1 VLGVDSLADID
12 GSKLYEVLEPVA
24 LLERFAA
31 KKATRVGR
39 NNEFLALRG

>member
-1 VLGVDSLADID
+1 VIGVESLDKVD
-12 GSKLYEVLEPVA
+12 VSKLYEVLEPVA

-31 KKATRVGR
+31 KKASRVGR